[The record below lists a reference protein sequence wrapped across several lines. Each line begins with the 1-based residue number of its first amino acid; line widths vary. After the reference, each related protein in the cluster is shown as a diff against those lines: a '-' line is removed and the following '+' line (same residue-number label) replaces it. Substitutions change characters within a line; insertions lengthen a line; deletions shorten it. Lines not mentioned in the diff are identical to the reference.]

1 MKTLIKEIKILAM
14 AIVLTFSISV
24 YSQKKAK
31 THNVSLRVYNMEGK
45 KMNKGSVLFVNDSLV
60 GLKNSSEKPKTS
72 MKDIRF
78 IKSKNS
84 FVEWNFG
91 VAYIAEDDF
100 IFPGTSYLWGQTYI
114 NENNLIF
121 EFEAGLALPSIVTGK
136 LGIGKK
142 FNNTK
147 VIVGV
152 RPFPFNLYLQ
162 SSFTNGKKG
171 YWVASIEF
179 NPLNS
184 NTSLSFGS
192 RAILNFGYRWNIL
205 RNLEE

>member
-1 MKTLIKEIKILAM
+1 MKTLIKQIKILAM

-171 YWVASIEF
+171 YWVGSIEF

-192 RAILNFGYRWNIL
+192 KAILNFGYRWNIL
-205 RNLEE
+205 KNLEE

>member
-1 MKTLIKEIKILAM
+1 MKTLINQIKILAM
-14 AIVLTFSISV
+14 AMVLVFSIC
-24 YSQKKAK
+24 AFALNEE
-31 THNVSLRVYNMEGK
+31 TAHNVFLIVNNLEGK
-45 KMNKGSVLFVNDSLV
+45 KINEGSVIFINDSL
-60 GLKNSSEKPKTS
+60 LEIKKTS
-72 MKDIRF
+72 EEAKISMPDIGF
-78 IKSKNS
+78 KKSKNS

-91 VAYIAEDDF
+91 VAYISEDDF

-142 FNNTK
+142 FNNTN

-162 SSFTNGKKG
+162 SSFTSGKKG
-171 YWVASIEF
+171 YWIASIEF

-184 NTSLSFGS
+184 DTSLSFGS
-192 RAILNFGYRWNIL
+192 KAILNLGYRWNVY
-205 RNLEE
+205 

>member
-1 MKTLIKEIKILAM
+1 MKKLLLIFLLLFFFFNNSEAQEIS
-14 AIVLTFSISV
+14 T
-24 YSQKKAK
+24 
-31 THNVSLRVYNMEGK
+31 GK
-45 KMNKGSVLFVNDSLV
+45 
-60 GLKNSSEKPKTS
+60 LKY
-72 MKDIRF
+72 
-78 IKSKNS
+78 S

-91 VAYIAEDDF
+91 VAYMAEDDF
-100 IFPGTSYLWGQTYI
+100 IFPRTSVLWGSTYI
-114 NENNLIF
+114 NENNFIF
-121 EFEAGLALPSIVTGK
+121 EFEAGFALPSLVTGK

-171 YWVASIEF
+171 YWITSIEF
-179 NPLNS
+179 NPLDS

-192 RAILNFGYRWNIL
+192 KAIFNLGYRWNIIK
-205 RNLEE
+205 NK